1 MSSNATYKLCADT
14 SLFVCFL
21 LKQGFSLRY
30 VILRVQA
37 ISMNKEIKMNI
48 NTSKSINK
56 NNEQK
61 KYYLLCETTEEGIKQ
76 FKTASSESKEGV
88 TISKMRIDGVMV
100 SALKFEVNED
110 TYLNY
115 KREEWNQENRFK
127 QNNRCIICGK
137 GGKNRHCPSRIPNP
151 EYKGLPGQTKT
162 LAVDCEQCPYGYN
175 HSFRPLKGT
184 IPFSSLELEDSA
196 ENSDFFEPASPASVP
211 SDYAYFKLLS
221 GFIEYVKI
229 KYPKYSEYTDLL
241 ALLGQ
246 EFSVKEASD
255 ILDKS
260 PKTLYGWIKKL
271 RPIFNEYN
279 QSII

>member
-1 MSSNATYKLCADT
+1 MS
-14 SLFVCFL
+14 
-21 LKQGFSLRY
+21 
-30 VILRVQA
+30 
-37 ISMNKEIKMNI
+37 I
-48 NTSKSINK
+48 NTSEPINK
-56 NNEQK
+56 NDEQK

-76 FKTASSESKEGV
+76 FKAASPESKEGV
-88 TISKMRIDGVMV
+88 TISKMRVDGVMV
-100 SALKFEVNED
+100 PALKFEVDED

-115 KREEWNQENRFK
+115 KREEWEQKNRFK

-137 GGKNRHCPSRIPNP
+137 GGKNGRCPSRITNP

-162 LAVDCEQCPYGYN
+162 LTVDCEQCPYGYN

-184 IPFSSLELEDSA
+184 ILFSSLGLEDS
-196 ENSDFFEPASPASVP
+196 EGNSYSFEPASPLSIP
-211 SDYAYFKLLS
+211 SSYAYFKLLS
-221 GFIEYVKI
+221 GLIEYVKN

-246 EFSVKEASD
+246 EFSVKEASY
-255 ILDKS
+255 ILDKP
-260 PKTLYGWIKKL
+260 PKTLYEWIKKL